1 MILLTGGAGY
11 IGSHIAVALLD
22 SGLDVVAVD
31 NLCNSNRASLDRV
44 QTICGRS
51 LVFRHVDICNEEA
64 IYEILRTHGVTA
76 VIHLAGLKAV
86 GESSTQPMTY
96 YENNVVGTMRL
107 VSAMSR
113 ADVKMRIPLDVAQHS
128 EMISPTIP
136 G

>member
-1 MILLTGGAGY
+1 M
-11 IGSHIAVALLD
+11 SPEHFD
-22 SGLDVVAVD
+22 
-31 NLCNSNRASLDRV
+31 
-44 QTICGRS
+44 
-51 LVFRHVDICNEEA
+51 
-64 IYEILRTHGVTA
+64 A
-76 VIHLAGLKAV
+76 VIHFAGLKAV

-136 G
+136 I